1 MGLPEGYATRAP
13 ERGDAKA
20 VAVLISACQIA
31 DTGETDMS
39 VERMLDDWH
48 SLDLAEEAVILTAP
62 DGRIAAYADV
72 FNRSFVIVSIYGYVH
87 PDYRE
92 VGLGSY
98 LVAWGERWTR
108 DHMLQAQENARVVV
122 QHYINSANEAARR
135 LLENSGYSQVRGIYV
150 METTLD
156 EPPTLPR
163 WPADISVRTFV
174 PGRDERA
181 VYEAVE
187 DAFRDL
193 WGRPRN
199 PFERF
204 VRETKNENFDPSL
217 WFLALQGDE
226 IAGLVLCKTLAGE
239 GWIDVVGV
247 RRPWRNRGLGLA
259 LLRHAFTEYQRRN
272 IRRVSLS
279 VDAESITGA
288 PRLYGR
294 AGMRVR
300 ESYIIHLKELR
311 PGVDLGVRLDGD

>member
-20 VAVLISACQIA
+20 VAALISACQIA

-108 DHMLQAQENARVVV
+108 DHMLQAQENARVIV

>member
-20 VAVLISACQIA
+20 VAALISACQIA

-300 ESYIIHLKELR
+300 ESYVIHLKELR

>member
-20 VAVLISACQIA
+20 VAALISACQIA

-156 EPPTLPR
+156 EPLTLPR